1 MKYLGMNIDES
12 DHDIYFN
19 QDSYID
25 SMDEVEIQ
33 NKTDKSRVLK
43 DGSSQGGMIIFLV
56 SGEGR
61 ASPITWI
68 SKKLRR
74 VCRSTI
80 AAETMSLLNAVDTS
94 VWLSHLLD
102 ELKDK
107 QLQTTEIYTD
117 NMSLTEAVHSTKAM
131 EEKTLR

>member
-1 MKYLGMNIDES
+1 MNGMMMNQIDES
-12 DHDIYFN
+12 DRDIFFN

-25 SMDEVEIQ
+25 SMEEVEIQ
-33 NKTDKSRVLK
+33 NKTDKSRVLNE
-43 DGSSQGGMIIFLV
+43 DEQAFTSQQSFTKGKEELHQ
-56 SGEGR
+56 S
-61 ASPITWI
+61 TWI

-80 AAETMSLLNAVDTS
+80 AAETMSPLDAVDTT

-117 NMSLTEAVHSTKAM
+117 NTVLYVTYRSSAFN
-131 EEKTLR
+131 